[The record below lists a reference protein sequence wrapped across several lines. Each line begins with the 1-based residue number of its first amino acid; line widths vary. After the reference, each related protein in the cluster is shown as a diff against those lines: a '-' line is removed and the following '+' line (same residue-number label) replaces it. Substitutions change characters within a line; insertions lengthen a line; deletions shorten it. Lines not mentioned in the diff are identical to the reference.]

1 MVFWVLTLFPEM
13 LECLRY
19 SVVGKAWQAG
29 IIDVRVVD
37 YRQFAAG
44 KHKCVDDSPYGGG
57 GGMVLKVEPI
67 VSALRSLPAMEN
79 VRLESEEARDASVSQ
94 STGGRR
100 VVLLSPQGKIFR
112 QEDSRRLSAYD
123 EVVFICGRYEGFD
136 ERVRAHVDEEISLGD
151 YVVSGGELA
160 AAVLIDAVA
169 RHIEGVLGNSG
180 SALMESHAEG
190 YLEYPHFTRPEVYEG
205 MKVPAVLLSGNHAD
219 IERWRRKEALR
230 RTFLR
235 RPDLFDDLTFAAGD
249 YVLLEELAL
258 EYPDLAGQRGR
269 WQHLRP
275 RPKRVWR
282 SR

>member
-44 KHKCVDDSPYGGG
+44 KHKCVDDAPYGGG

-94 STGGRR
+94 GTGGRR

-180 SALMESHAEG
+180 SALMESHADG
-190 YLEYPHFTRPEVYEG
+190 YLEYPHFTRPEIYEG
-205 MKVPAVLLSGNHAD
+205 MKAPTVLLSGNHAD

-258 EYPDLAGQRGR
+258 EYPGLAGQRGR